1 MNHRDQFGAM
11 VTSGDAAAVRQFD
24 VAVARLMTFNNDPVA
39 EVDKAT
45 AIDPALVMGHVLKGL
60 LCVLGTEKSL
70 LPDAQSAL
78 ARANEAGYSGAK
90 IVSN

>member
-1 MNHRDQFGAM
+1 MTQRDQFGVV

-24 VAVARLMTFNNDPVA
+24 VAVGKLMTFNNDPVA

-45 AIDPALVMGHVLKGL
+45 SIDPGLVMGHVLKGL

-70 LPDAQSAL
+70 LPDARAAL
-78 ARANEAGYSGAK
+78 AAGQAALLR
-90 IVSN
+90 